1 MAELV
6 NFLSRYVHHLPWNMF
21 LSDSYSLLET
31 FLSLK
36 RERDLLKDKGKASL
50 FIHFL
55 ELQACT
61 AVCMKPILD
70 ERLSKPRRQRQRER
84 HETKGV
90 MSRTTAVH
98 VRYKSLYI
106 CSPWS
111 TKQQREMTKF
121 YVFWRNQTTAAYFSY
136 LHLERTLLI
145 HTYSLSKQIQ
155 TISKW

>member
-1 MAELV
+1 
-6 NFLSRYVHHLPWNMF
+6 MF

-98 VRYKSLYI
+98 VRYKSLHI
-106 CSPWS
+106 CSPCS

-121 YVFWRNQTTAAYFSY
+121 YVFWRTQTTAAYFSY
-136 LHLERTLLI
+136 LHLEMNAAD
-145 HTYSLSKQIQ
+145 TYLA
-155 TISKW
+155 

>member
-1 MAELV
+1 
-6 NFLSRYVHHLPWNMF
+6 MF
-21 LSDSYSLLET
+21 LSDSYGLLET

-36 RERDLLKDKGKASL
+36 REKERDLLKDKGKASL

-98 VRYKSLYI
+98 VRYKSLHI
-106 CSPWS
+106 CSPCS

-121 YVFWRNQTTAAYFSY
+121 YQEKTTYFGKTNFSC
-136 LHLERTLLI
+136 LSLE
-145 HTYSLSKQIQ
+145 
-155 TISKW
+155 